1 MATTAKNTA
10 AEPLYRA
17 NHDRDR
23 DGPLSDAV
31 VEALAAVEN
40 VDPDE
45 LDLRLYDSVDGDA
58 LDRLYEVTAERS
70 ERLRVTFSIGDY
82 EVTVRDDG
90 LLEVRARSD
99 GPVGDGR

>member
-1 MATTAKNTA
+1 MATTTKNTTT
-10 AEPLYRA
+10 EPLYRVT
-17 NHDRDR
+17 HDRDR

-40 VDPDE
+40 VEPDE

-82 EVTVRDDG
+82 EVTVQDDG
-90 LLEVRARSD
+90 LLEVRDRTDATVR
-99 GPVGDGR
+99 DGR